1 MDTHTG
7 EQQRFPAA
15 IIVVVLFML
24 CIIVGQFWITKL
36 YPSISGLVQINP
48 IVVFLDIP
56 VHLPVTIDIIV
67 APCLFLLMYP
77 VVIFF
82 YPSQRRRTLQRVKA
96 AFTGLFIL
104 LCCML
109 LGGLIYYLVQDYLP
123 VQVRN
128 GINAMGINADI
139 HLAYPGHETIYLRG
153 SLILLLCFVMGSFI
167 FIRKITREPKGQ
179 LTREQRMTP
188 YQRMLKEKQLMQK
201 IQKEEYKA
209 DKSRQ
214 PAYTEPQTI
223 QPNRNGQ
230 SHLCWNQ
237 PVIAI
242 KPEAVYYMPA

>member
-209 DKSRQ
+209 DKSRK

-237 PVIAI
+237 PVIAL